1 MTPLELARRLDVACA
16 VAREAGAVMKARAGG
31 GAGGAVA
38 FSMKG
43 HQDYLTEVDGEV
55 EALVKA
61 RLAAAFPQ
69 DGFIGEEGGGS
80 AVDSAWVIDPIDG
93 TANFARGIG
102 HFCVSMGY
110 VADGASRVGVI
121 YDPSRDEL
129 FAAATGLGAT
139 LNGAPIRVSAVSDIR
154 DSAIEC
160 GWSMRRPIAD
170 WVALV
175 DRVAAT
181 GAGIYRSGSGA
192 LGLAYVAAGRL
203 EAYCELHINAWDVA
217 AGLALVAE
225 AGGRANDFF
234 ADGGLHAGNPVLV
247 TNTALADVIEAATG
261 IALARA

>member
-31 GAGGAVA
+31 AGAGAVA

-55 EALVKA
+55 EALVRA
-61 RLAAAFPQ
+61 RLASAFPQ
-69 DGFIGEEGGGS
+69 DGFIGEEGGGEAS
-80 AVDSAWVIDPIDG
+80 DKAWVIDPIDG

-102 HFCVSMGY
+102 HFCVSIGY
-110 VADGASRVGVI
+110 VAEGASRVGVI
-121 YDPSRDEL
+121 YEPSRDEL

-154 DSAIEC
+154 QSSVEC
-160 GWSMRRPIAD
+160 GWSMRRPIGD

-175 DRVAAT
+175 DRVSAT

-217 AGLALVAE
+217 AGLVLVTE
-225 AGGRANDFF
+225 AGGRTNDFY
-234 ADGGLHAGNPVLV
+234 AGGGLQAGNPVLA
-247 TNTALADVIEAATG
+247 TNGALAEAIATVTG
-261 IALARA
+261 IALATA